1 MEPSIM
7 LGVNVVS
14 IILGQQMISSAISE
28 ASGSVYKSITNIFSH
43 SDYVAELLT
52 SLDIINKLQCM
63 ENILADIE
71 GDHMYTKS
79 IKMSSESIH
88 NMILNIKADL
98 QQIEYK
104 IVAHKEKYFNKYRI
118 ISINEEVNALK
129 LHCKLLDSRYD
140 QLIKI
145 INITQIM
152 KPVSN

>member
-1 MEPSIM
+1 MM

-14 IILGQQMISSAISE
+14 RILGQQMISNAISE

-71 GDHMYTKS
+71 GEHMYTKY
-79 IKMSSESIH
+79 IKLSSESIH

-98 QQIEYK
+98 QKIEY
-104 IVAHKEKYFNKYRI
+104 I
-118 ISINEEVNALK
+118 IRK
-129 LHCKLLDSRYD
+129 
-140 QLIKI
+140 
-145 INITQIM
+145 NIADKKGYADFKQ
-152 KPVSN
+152 K